1 MTDDD
6 RAWWRWTLAAAA
18 VATALRARYLALPL
32 NADEGGAL
40 AAARAWDA
48 GGRLYTDVF
57 IDRPQGV
64 VWAFQAWDRLGL
76 DPTTVRALAVL
87 AGIAAV
93 LGVAAMARAV
103 AGSWVAG
110 ALAAW
115 IAATAGASPAIEGY
129 SANGEL
135 LAAAWSVPAVALA
148 ATALAG
154 PPGRRTWPA
163 LVGAGALS
171 GLALSMKQ
179 SGYDGVAAIGL
190 WLVLAA
196 ARGWRPKRRVAGELV
211 ALAAGLAAVVGAFAA
226 HGATLGWS
234 AYRYALYG
242 FRLHARS
249 AVAGMQWGRLGL
261 TTLVAVPLLGVAA
274 VLALRALR
282 AAPTVRAQPGSRDDR
297 IPRPPMARL
306 ADLWLATAAIAFLTG
321 GNHHRH
327 YWMGVVF
334 PFAAW
339 VGVALATD
347 SRLAALAC
355 GKAPSTSPLRR
366 VIAAVIALPL
376 TISLVLVAAPGIER
390 DPRIDGDVAIA
401 RWWRDH
407 GGDAAHPLLPVC
419 ASAGFFAAADEL
431 PPYPY
436 LWVDHVRYAHRAV
449 DDLVAYLSGPD
460 APAFVARYQ
469 PPDRCDPS
477 GRVGAVL
484 ARRYRAVAE
493 VADVPVLALAGP
505 ST

>member
-1 MTDDD
+1 V
-6 RAWWRWTLAAAA
+6 LGAAA
-18 VATALRARYLALPL
+18 T
-32 NADEGGAL
+32 
-40 AAARAWDA
+40 
-48 GGRLYTDVF
+48 
-57 IDRPQGV
+57 
-64 VWAFQAWDRLGL
+64 
-76 DPTTVRALAVL
+76 
-87 AGIAAV
+87 
-93 LGVAAMARAV
+93 ARAV
-103 AGSWVAG
+103 ADSWVAG
-110 ALAAW
+110 AIAAWLAA
-115 IAATAGASPAIEGY
+115 IIGASPAIEGY

-148 ATALAG
+148 ATALSR
-154 PPGRRTWPA
+154 PPGSRAWPA

-179 SGYDGVAAIGL
+179 SGYDGVAAIGF

-196 ARGWRPKRRVAGELV
+196 VRGWRPRRRVAGELA
-211 ALAAGLAAVVGAFAA
+211 ALVAGLGAVVGAFAA

-234 AYRYALYG
+234 AYRYALFG

-261 TTLVAVPLLGVAA
+261 TTLVAIPLVGVAA
-274 VLALRALR
+274 VAAIRAR
-282 AAPTVRAQPGSRDDR
+282 RERTDATGGDR
-297 IPRPPMARL
+297 SRPPVARL

-339 VGVALATD
+339 AGIALAGD
-347 SRLAALAC
+347 RRLAAVAR
-355 GKAPSTSPLRR
+355 GESPSSAPLRR
-366 VIAAVIALPL
+366 VIAAGVALPL
-376 TISLVLVAAPGIER
+376 AISLVLVAAPGLER
-390 DPRIDGDVAIA
+390 DPRIDADVAIA

-419 ASAGFFAAADEL
+419 ASAGFYAAAAEV

-436 LWVDHVRYAHRAV
+436 LWVDHVRYAHHAV
-449 DDLVAYLSGPD
+449 DDLVAYLSGTD
-460 APAFVARYQ
+460 APTFVARYQ
-469 PPDRCDPS
+469 PVDRCDPS
-477 GRVGAVL
+477 GRVAAVL

-493 VADVPVLALAGP
+493 VADVPVLALVGA